1 MYILLLFRMGVTLHG
16 SGHGHS
22 HGLGGGH
29 THSHGNNSSSYDH
42 NHSHGHSHSGS
53 INDGD
58 RSSDTDGL
66 VTGEKSK
73 SKLKKDLNVRAA
85 FIHVIGDLVQS
96 VGVFIAALVIYFKV
110 DLLICIFISFLF
122 LRFTLFLVHLYY

>member
-1 MYILLLFRMGVTLHG
+1 MVIQKILKFLFTRMGVTLHG

-29 THSHGNNSSSYDH
+29 AHSHGGNE
-42 NHSHGHSHSGS
+42 SHGHSHGGNESHAHSHGSGGG

-58 RSSDTDGL
+58 VAGGSDLSDDTEEL
-66 VTGEKSK
+66 LKETK

-85 FIHVIGDLVQS
+85 FVHVLGDLVQS

-110 DLLICIFISFLF
+110 GTRSSCS
-122 LRFTLFLVHLYY
+122 